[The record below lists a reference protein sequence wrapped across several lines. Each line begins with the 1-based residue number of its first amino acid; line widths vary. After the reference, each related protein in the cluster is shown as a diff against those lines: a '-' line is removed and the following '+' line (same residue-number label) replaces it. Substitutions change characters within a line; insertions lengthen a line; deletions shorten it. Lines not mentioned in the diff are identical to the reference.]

1 VFVASRWLAL
11 HGYFCRSSGAYNARG
26 IDFHPYMRDRRNCI
40 MSLHAMNR
48 RTFLET
54 AATVTTGTLLTSRL
68 GWAAAEHKAEHIGV
82 QLYTV
87 RDAMKADFDGTL
99 AKVAK
104 IGYKEVEFAGYFGR
118 TGEQVRAALDK
129 NGLTAP
135 STHVQYDE
143 LDDKF
148 PSVIETS
155 KTIGMNYIVCPWIP
169 EELRKSP
176 DIWKQASEKFNR
188 CGEQTKKA
196 GMQFAY
202 HNHWFEFLPV
212 DGKLPYDEL
221 LKQCDANLVKM
232 EMDLCWITAAG
243 ADPIKYFNQ
252 YPGRFPLVHVKDL
265 KQLPKITPGGP
276 QNFGDTVDLTEV
288 GSGLIDWKSL
298 FARAGKAGIKVY
310 IVEHDHP
317 KAPFDSIATSYAYV
331 EKLRF

>member
-1 VFVASRWLAL
+1 
-11 HGYFCRSSGAYNARG
+11 
-26 IDFHPYMRDRRNCI
+26 
-40 MSLHAMNR
+40 MSIHAMNR

-54 AATVTTGTLLTSRL
+54 ATTVTAATLLTSKL
-68 GWAAAEHKAEHIGV
+68 GWAAAEHKIDKVGV

-87 RDAMKADFDGTL
+87 RDLMKDDFDGTI

-118 TGEQVRAALDK
+118 TGAQVRAACDK
-129 NGLTAP
+129 NGLAAV

-148 PSVIETS
+148 AGVIETS
-155 KTIGMNYIVCPWIP
+155 KTIGLKYIVCPWIP
-169 EELRKSP
+169 EDLRKSP
-176 DIWKQASEKFNR
+176 DIWKQAAEKFNR
-188 CGEQTKKA
+188 CGEASKKA

-212 DGKLPYDEL
+212 DGKLPYDAL
-221 LKQCDANLVKM
+221 LKDCDAGLVKM

-243 ADPIKYFNQ
+243 GDPLKYFNQ

-265 KQLPKITPGGP
+265 KTMPHITAGGA
-276 QNFGDTVDLTEV
+276 QNYGDTVDLTEV
-288 GSGLIDWKSL
+288 GSGLVDWKKI
-298 FARAGKAGIKVY
+298 FAHSDKAGIKHY

-317 KAPFDSIATSYAYV
+317 KQPFDSIAKSYEYLNT
-331 EKLRF
+331 LRWS

>member
-1 VFVASRWLAL
+1 
-11 HGYFCRSSGAYNARG
+11 
-26 IDFHPYMRDRRNCI
+26 

-54 AATVTTGTLLTSRL
+54 AATVTAGTLLTSRL
-68 GWAAAEHKAEHIGV
+68 GWAAGDRKIEHIGV

-87 RDAMKADFDGTL
+87 RDAMKEDFEGTL
-99 AKVAK
+99 AKVAS

-118 TGEQVRAALDK
+118 TPQQVRASLEK

-148 PSVIETS
+148 PAVIEDS
-155 KTIGMNYIVCPWIP
+155 KTIGLNYIVCPWIP
-169 EELRKSP
+169 EDLRKSP

-212 DGKLPYDEL
+212 NGQLPYDEL
-221 LKQCDANLVKM
+221 LKLCDKDLVKM
-232 EMDLCWITAAG
+232 EMDLGWITVG
-243 ADPIKYFNQ
+243 GQDPLKYFAL
-252 YPGRFPLVHVKDL
+252 YPGRFPLVHMKDWT
-265 KQLPKITPGGP
+265 KVPPVPAPGSSFNMDNAP
-276 QNFGDTVDLTEV
+276 EMTDV
-288 GSGLIDWKSL
+288 GSGSINWKRI
-298 FARAGKAGIKVY
+298 FAKSDQAGIKHY
-310 IVEHDHP
+310 FVERDMP
-317 KAPFDSIATSYAYV
+317 PAPFENIRTSYTYLAQ
-331 EKLRF
+331 LRF

>member
-1 VFVASRWLAL
+1 
-11 HGYFCRSSGAYNARG
+11 
-26 IDFHPYMRDRRNCI
+26 

-54 AATVTTGTLLTSRL
+54 ATTVTAATLFTSRL
-68 GWAAAEHKAEHIGV
+68 GFAAGDHKIEKVGV

-87 RDAMKADFDGTL
+87 RDLMKDDFDGTI

-118 TGEQVRAALDK
+118 TGQQVRAVLEK
-129 NGLTAP
+129 NGLSAP

-155 KTIGMNYIVCPWIP
+155 NTIGLKYIVCPWIP
-169 EELRKSP
+169 EDLRKSP
-176 DIWKQASEKFNR
+176 DIWKKASDKFNR
-188 CGEQTKKA
+188 CGEQSKKA

-221 LKQCDANLVKM
+221 LKLCDPNLVKM

-243 ADPIKYFNQ
+243 ADPLKYFNA

-265 KQLPKITPGGP
+265 KTLPKITAGGA
-276 QNFGDTVDLTEV
+276 QNYGDTVDLTEV
-288 GSGLIDWKSL
+288 GSGLIDWKRI
-298 FARAGKAGIKVY
+298 FAQADKAGIKHY

-317 KAPFDSIATSYAYV
+317 KQPIESIAGSYEYLN
-331 EKLRF
+331 KLRW

>member
-1 VFVASRWLAL
+1 
-11 HGYFCRSSGAYNARG
+11 
-26 IDFHPYMRDRRNCI
+26 
-40 MSLHAMNR
+40 MSLPAMNR

-54 AATVTTGTLLTSRL
+54 ATTAAAATLLTSRL
-68 GWAAAEHKAEHIGV
+68 GWAATDHKIEKIGV

-87 RDAMKADFDGTL
+87 RDQMKSDFDGTI
-99 AKVAK
+99 AKVAQ
-104 IGYKEVEFAGYFGR
+104 IGYKEVEFAGYFGH
-118 TGEQVRAALDK
+118 TGQQVRAACDK
-129 NGLTAP
+129 NGLSAV

-155 KTIGMNYIVCPWIP
+155 KGIGLKYIVCPWIP
-169 EELRKSP
+169 EDVRKSP
-176 DIWKQASEKFNR
+176 DIWKKAAEKFNH
-188 CGEQTKKA
+188 CGEQSKKA

-221 LKQCDANLVKM
+221 LKECDAKLVKM

-243 ADPIKYFNQ
+243 ADPLKYFNL

-265 KQLPKITPGGP
+265 KTLPKVTTGGA
-276 QNFGDTVDLTEV
+276 QNYGDTVDLTEV
-288 GSGLIDWKSL
+288 GSGVIDWKKI
-298 FARAGKAGIKVY
+298 FAQSEKAGIKHY

-317 KAPFDSIATSYAYV
+317 KQPFESITKSYQYL